1 MNLKN
6 MVKNF
11 FQKIRAYF
19 ENKFRKKYYFLI
31 DALNS
36 SQQQTL
42 TFLQK
47 MEDRI
52 EEKSKQN
59 HQLLLDK
66 LNIDQEKQAD
76 LIEQKFEQIQ
86 NQIIQMQL
94 EQRNEYKEI
103 KNRLSMIISIIGDFY
118 KTNNELHKITL
129 TEINKIKA
137 HLQKEIELVNNNI
150 LNQNADINKKNEVLA
165 DIIREFCLKAD
176 EIDKNLNIQSKNIE
190 KSIDE
195 IQELMKIVA
204 INNLISEMNIDKHL
218 SQKRR
223 RNH

>member
-19 ENKFRKKYYFLI
+19 ENEFRKKYYFLI

-52 EEKSKQN
+52 EEKLKQN

-66 LNIDQEKQAD
+66 LNTDQEKQSD
-76 LIEQKFEQIQ
+76 LIEQKFEQIH

-165 DIIREFCLKAD
+165 DIIREFCLKAN

>member
-19 ENKFRKKYYFLI
+19 ENEFRKKYYFLI

-66 LNIDQEKQAD
+66 LNTDQEKQSD
-76 LIEQKFEQIQ
+76 LIEQKFEQIH

-165 DIIREFCLKAD
+165 DIIREFCLKAN